1 MSSNDDL
8 IFNNSSNPHFQTILK
23 DALKDPSRR
32 NILRGGFG
40 LASMFALPMLAGCG
54 GVEAPSLTSLP
65 ASTLL
70 GFNAVTKGILDQ
82 VVVPAGYSVK
92 VLHAT
97 GDRLNTAVTQY
108 SNLGLETD
116 DWTQRVGDHHDGMD
130 IFYIDSNGRYS
141 TKATNKA
148 VLAVNHE
155 SSADSHFL
163 HPKGQTSGGV
173 NGKKFD
179 QFGTWDVK
187 SRPGLEVLKEI
198 NLHGIS
204 VAEISLDSSGKPT
217 GYVVD
222 SPLNR
227 RITPQTLA
235 DVRGPA
241 AHLSAIRTMFVT
253 RFDTTGAT
261 SRGTLNNCGHGIT
274 PWGTYLGCEENW
286 ATYFNMPVGST
297 LPDAKITASRTR

>member
-97 GDRLNTAVTQY
+97 GDR
-108 SNLGLETD
+108 
-116 DWTQRVGDHHDGMD
+116 
-130 IFYIDSNGRYS
+130 IC
-141 TKATNKA
+141 
-148 VLAVNHE
+148 
-155 SSADSHFL
+155 
-163 HPKGQTSGGV
+163 
-173 NGKKFD
+173 
-179 QFGTWDVK
+179 
-187 SRPGLEVLKEI
+187 EV
-198 NLHGIS
+198 
-204 VAEISLDSSGKPT
+204 
-217 GYVVD
+217 
-222 SPLNR
+222 
-227 RITPQTLA
+227 
-235 DVRGPA
+235 
-241 AHLSAIRTMFVT
+241 
-253 RFDTTGAT
+253 
-261 SRGTLNNCGHGIT
+261 
-274 PWGTYLGCEENW
+274 
-286 ATYFNMPVGST
+286 
-297 LPDAKITASRTR
+297 